1 MMQWYSYKKGQEGV
15 ITMTQGERVKEIR
28 KNLGL
33 TLEKFG
39 NRLGV
44 GKTAIS
50 KIEKG
55 EKIMFSLFKKE
66 KFKIVSPLDG
76 QLILLKDVPDSVF
89 SQKLMGDGFAI
100 IPQSQ
105 VVVSPISGVAESV
118 FPTGHAVGI
127 KTKDGIECIV
137 HIGLDTVEL
146 NGEGFTSLISQ
157 GDYVKAGEPIV
168 QFDNQFIKDKGY
180 NLTTMVV
187 FPSGYEKDFNLGERE
202 VKKGEVLF

>member
-1 MMQWYSYKKGQEGV
+1 MKAFPKNSYDFLV
-15 ITMTQGERVKEIR
+15 ADKEVF
-28 KNLGL
+28 LL
-33 TLEKFG
+33 D
-39 NRLGV
+39 
-44 GKTAIS
+44 

-66 KFKIVSPLDG
+66 KFKIASPLDG

>member
-1 MMQWYSYKKGQEGV
+1 MKAFPKNSYDFLV
-15 ITMTQGERVKEIR
+15 ADKEVF
-28 KNLGL
+28 LL
-33 TLEKFG
+33 D
-39 NRLGV
+39 
-44 GKTAIS
+44 

-146 NGEGFTSLISQ
+146 
-157 GDYVKAGEPIV
+157 DGEPIV

>member
-1 MMQWYSYKKGQEGV
+1 MKAFPKNSYDFLV
-15 ITMTQGERVKEIR
+15 ADKEVF
-28 KNLGL
+28 LL
-33 TLEKFG
+33 D
-39 NRLGV
+39 
-44 GKTAIS
+44 

-146 NGEGFTSLISQ
+146 DGEGFTSLISQ

-168 QFDNQFIKDKGY
+168 
-180 NLTTMVV
+180 
-187 FPSGYEKDFNLGERE
+187 
-202 VKKGEVLF
+202 